1 MNELVDIKEKLI
13 KYEEKYPNIINIWK
27 DVISSRIN
35 LINFTI
41 DECKNV
47 IQLIETDEISEDL
60 EKTQILFLYLLKIST
75 FFNKI
80 PSSTITINI
89 HFFS

>member
-75 FFNKI
+75 FFNK
-80 PSSTITINI
+80 T
-89 HFFS
+89 